1 MNTNIFEHYHTRK
14 EKLRAAVE
22 AAAAY
27 GWIDAG
33 RRDEIIGR
41 LDSDVLTLGV
51 IGQMKCG
58 KSTFLN
64 AFVFG
69 AEVLPAA
76 ITPMTAALSVITYG
90 PEAKLTAHFYS
101 ADELAAQRLAG
112 TLAADADTALAGT
125 ERDDSLVNLREYVGV
140 GGRYEAVTKYVTIY
154 YPKEYLKGVEI
165 VDTPGFNDPV
175 VAREQKTEEFLRR
188 ADAVILMLYAS
199 RAFDATDRDILFR
212 NVRDCGVGKV
222 LVAVNKYDIPY
233 GNGED
238 EAEIVGNVRAQLARA
253 AADGADEA
261 VGTLAAE
268 HEPIPVSAQMALLSQ
283 LPPAEIEADPAKK
296 AAWARLCDD
305 FEISTPAQMAD
316 RSRVSALVDAVMQ
329 VIEREKADI
338 LLRKPMNAVKGAA
351 MARKEELQGRL
362 YRCRSLIDSLSHGD
376 DELEDRR
383 ERLEKADRRLKKKID
398 TLSIDIDAAFSS
410 IIRKGKNEMEDEVDS
425 ACHRMDNIVEN
436 MSYTQT
442 ADDIRPALESVN
454 NKLIQRTLRRTVEEL
469 ETEARRKLAT
479 AVRSFCED
487 TEEILYR
494 FLDDFDARD
503 FVKAVEQSIYFRIDS
518 RGLFSVATDGKT
530 DPDDDTLLKKIGKV
544 LITPLKGYYDI
555 YKSVSR
561 IVTNNRE
568 AKAELHASIEKIR
581 SGFDARPYLEVLQER
596 RAEIIDDIKSRI
608 IDELIA
614 PMRAQLDVL
623 SRREHDREEALA
635 AARRDCD
642 AAGDELAE
650 FNKQYTAV
658 FGE

>member
-1 MNTNIFEHYHTRK
+1 MSTNIFEQYRLRK
-14 EKLRAAVE
+14 ERLRKAVE
-22 AAAAY
+22 AAAEY
-27 GWIDAG
+27 RWIDAA
-33 RRDEIIGR
+33 RRDEITGR

-90 PEAKLTAHFYS
+90 PEPKLTAHFYS
-101 ADELAAQRLAG
+101 ADELAAMQLAGALPEGSDTTLAG
-112 TLAADADTALAGT
+112 TG
-125 ERDDSLVNLREYVGV
+125 RDDSLDNLKEYVGV
-140 GGRYEAVTKYVTIY
+140 GGRYEGVTKYVTIY
-154 YPKEYLKGVEI
+154 YPKDYLKGVEI

-188 ADAVILMLYAS
+188 ADAVVLMLYAS

-222 LVAVNKYDIPY
+222 ILAVNKYDIPY
-233 GNGED
+233 GNGET
-238 EAEIVGNVRAQLARA
+238 EAEIADNVRNALARA
-253 AADGADEA
+253 AADGGDEA
-261 VGTLAAE
+261 VAALAAE
-268 HEPIPVSAQMALLSQ
+268 HSPIPISAQMSLLSQ
-283 LPPAEIEADPAKK
+283 MSPQDIAAVPARA
-296 AAWARLCDD
+296 AAWRRLCDD
-305 FEISTPAQMAD
+305 FEISTPAQMSD
-316 RSRVSALVDAVMQ
+316 KSRVSALVEAVMT
-329 VIEREKADI
+329 VIERDKADI
-338 LLRKPMNAVKGAA
+338 LLRKPLNAIKGAS
-351 MARKEELQGRL
+351 MARKEELQSRL
-362 YRCRSLIDSLSHGD
+362 YRSRSLIDSLSRGD
-376 DELEDRR
+376 DELDDRR

-398 TLSIDIDAAFSS
+398 TLSIDIDTAFAS

-425 ACHRMDNIVEN
+425 ACRRMDNIVEN

-442 ADDIRPALESVN
+442 ADDLRPALESVN

-479 AVRSFCED
+479 AVRTFCED

-503 FVKAVEQSIYFRIDS
+503 FVKTVEQSIYFRIDS
-518 RGLFSVATDGKT
+518 CGLFSVKRNDNSDEA
-530 DPDDDTLLKKIGKV
+530 DDTLLKKIGKA

-561 IVTNNRE
+561 MVTNNRE
-568 AKAELHASIEKIR
+568 AKAMLHANIEEVR
-581 SGFDARPYLEVLQER
+581 SGFDAAPYLEVLQER
-596 RAEIIDDIKSRI
+596 RAEIIEDIKSRI
-608 IDELIA
+608 IDELIS
-614 PMRAQLDVL
+614 PMREQLDL
-623 SRREHDREEALA
+623 LGRKEHDREAALA
-635 AARRDCD
+635 AERAN
-642 AAGDELAE
+642 AAALQDRLEE

-658 FGE
+658 FG